1 MSMKIEA
8 CYEVEYKDRS
18 VDIWDLV
25 SIVSDDADVDETLD
39 QMFDRKC
46 YYASSNS
53 EAIDRVWLL
62 SINVNG
68 KSTYVID

>member
-8 CYEVEYKDRS
+8 CYEVEYKDKS
-18 VDIWDLV
+18 VDIWNLE

-39 QMFDRKC
+39 QMFDNKC
-46 YYASSNS
+46 YYESSNS
-53 EAIDRVWLL
+53 EAIDKVWLL
-62 SINVNG
+62 SISVNG

>member
-8 CYEVEYKDRS
+8 CYEVEYKDKS

-39 QMFDRKC
+39 NMYDNKC
-46 YYASSNS
+46 YYANS
-53 EAIDRVWLL
+53 KCENIDRVWLL

-68 KSTYVID
+68 VMTYCID